1 MSFCNLNIEVS
12 ENYSEQHFPAM
23 WRGGSSYLSVHYH
36 RFFVVVLTSLFHVQT
51 SFLSKCNLFKIQRQ
65 CLCSEINMSPEQLPQ
80 VIKQFMFNA
89 CWNS

>member
-1 MSFCNLNIEVS
+1 MLNNI
-12 ENYSEQHFPAM
+12 FPAM

-51 SFLSKCNLFKIQRQ
+51 SFLSKCNLFEIQRQ
-65 CLCSEINMSPEQLPQ
+65 CLCSKINMSPEQLPQ
-80 VIKQFMFNA
+80 LIKQFMFNA